1 MDRKARRKYIEQVV
15 NDRKIETQE
24 ELLKLLT
31 EAVSKQ
37 HKQQFQEIFM
47 H

>member
-31 EAVSKQ
+31 EAGFETTNAKIRA
-37 HKQQFQEIFM
+37 HLD
-47 H
+47 